1 MTETKIRKSDQTR
14 ARILETAL
22 TLFRDRGYDAT
33 TMRAIAEEAG
43 VAVGNAYYYFRS
55 KEHLVQAF
63 YARTHEEHVTQS
75 VPVLERET
83 KLIERLRGVMH
94 AKLDTIEPYHAF
106 AGVLFRSA
114 ADPTSPLHPLS
125 EESEPV
131 RAMATSLFEETVL
144 GSTSRIPDDLR
155 AELPRMLWMYHMG
168 VILFW
173 IHDNSPGRK
182 RSRTLVDGTVEIIAR
197 LISLAGNPLMRP
209 LRKRTLALIRA
220 VS

>member
-1 MTETKIRKSDQTR
+1 MTETKVRKSDQTR

-22 TLFRDRGYDAT
+22 TLFRERGYDAT

-63 YARTHEEHVTQS
+63 YARTHEEHVAQS
-75 VPVLERET
+75 QPVLERET

-114 ADPTSPLHPLS
+114 ADPSSPLHPLS

-131 RAMATSLFEETVL
+131 RALATSLFEETVS
-144 GSTSRIPDDLR
+144 GSTARIPDDLR
-155 AELPRMLWMYHMG
+155 AELPRMLWLYHMG

-182 RSRTLVDGTVEIIAR
+182 RSRMLVDGTVEIIAR